1 MSVFKDIVKLWSS
14 DDLLS
19 QAWDDSYK
27 MMVLSN
33 EIFTQA
39 IKYLREG
46 ENKDTILALKK
57 RDTEINLF
65 QKDVRR
71 KVVTHFA
78 VSQDIDDLPNGL
90 VLLNMVIDVE
100 RVGDYTKNI
109 LDLALN
115 HPNTIKSEDLSK
127 DLHRVE
133 QEVISRFS
141 KTLEAIH
148 TQDEEVA
155 RSLMVSYKENLTSI
169 SDAIV
174 NGCISGEITQGDES
188 KTVALALYARYLKRI
203 GAHLKNITSILVN
216 PFDAVGYVL
225 ESNS

>member
-1 MSVFKDIVKLWSS
+1 MSVFQDIVKLWNS

-19 QAWDDSYK
+19 QAWDESYK

-33 EIFTQA
+33 EMFTQA

-46 ENKDTILALKK
+46 ENEETIRALKK
-57 RDTEINLF
+57 RDVEINIF

-71 KVVTHFA
+71 KVVTHYA
-78 VSQDIDDLPNGL
+78 ISQDIDDLPNGL
-90 VLLNMVIDVE
+90 VLLNMVVDVE

-115 HPNTIKSEDLSK
+115 HPNNIRSENYSEDL
-127 DLHRVE
+127 HQVE
-133 QEVISRFS
+133 QEVIDRFS

-148 TQDEEVA
+148 TQDAEVA
-155 RSLMVSYKENLTSI
+155 RKLMITYKETLTSV

-174 NGCISGEITQGDES
+174 SGCISGEIALGDES
-188 KTVALALYARYLKRI
+188 KTAALALYARYLKRI
-203 GAHLKNITSILVN
+203 GAHLKNITTVLVN
-216 PFDAVGYVL
+216 PFDAVGYKQ
-225 ESNS
+225 

>member
-1 MSVFKDIVKLWSS
+1 MSVFKDIVKLWNS

-19 QAWDDSYK
+19 QAWDESYK

-46 ENKDTILALKK
+46 ENRDTIKALKK
-57 RDTEINLF
+57 RDIEINTF

-71 KVVTHFA
+71 KVVTHYA
-78 VSQDIDDLPNGL
+78 ISQDIDDLPNGL
-90 VLLNMVIDVE
+90 VLLNMVVDVE

-115 HPNTIKSEDLSK
+115 HPDTIKSEDFS
-127 DLHRVE
+127 DELHHVE
-133 QEVISRFS
+133 QEVVARFS

-148 TQDEEVA
+148 TQDVEVA
-155 RSLMVSYKENLTSI
+155 RSMMVSYKETLTGV
-169 SDAIV
+169 SDNIV
-174 NGCISGEITQGDES
+174 NGCISGKITLGNES

-203 GAHLKNITSILVN
+203 GAHLKNITTILIN
-216 PFDAVGYVL
+216 PFEAVGYKQ
-225 ESNS
+225 

>member
-1 MSVFKDIVKLWSS
+1 MSVFKDIVKLWNS

-19 QAWDDSYK
+19 QAWGESYK

-46 ENKDTILALKK
+46 ENRDTIKALKK
-57 RDTEINLF
+57 RDIEINTF

-71 KVVTHFA
+71 KVVTHYA
-78 VSQDIDDLPNGL
+78 ISQDIDDLPNGL
-90 VLLNMVIDVE
+90 VLLNMVVDVE

-115 HPNTIKSEDLSK
+115 HPNTIKSEDFS
-127 DLHRVE
+127 DELHHVE
-133 QEVISRFS
+133 QEVVARFS
-141 KTLEAIH
+141 KTLEAIR
-148 TQDEEVA
+148 TQDVEVA
-155 RSLMVSYKENLTSI
+155 RSLMVSYKETLTGV
-169 SDAIV
+169 SDDIV
-174 NGCISGEITQGDES
+174 NGCISGKITLGNES

-203 GAHLKNITSILVN
+203 GAHLKNITTILIN
-216 PFDAVGYVL
+216 PFEAVGYKQ
-225 ESNS
+225 

>member
-1 MSVFKDIVKLWSS
+1 MSVFKDIVKLWNS

-19 QAWDDSYK
+19 QAWDESYK

-46 ENKDTILALKK
+46 ENRDTIKALKK
-57 RDTEINLF
+57 RDIEINTF

-71 KVVTHFA
+71 KVVTHYA
-78 VSQDIDDLPNGL
+78 ISQDIDDLPNGL
-90 VLLNMVIDVE
+90 VLLNMVVDVE

-115 HPNTIKSEDLSK
+115 HPNTIKSEDFS
-127 DLHRVE
+127 DELHHVE
-133 QEVISRFS
+133 QEVVARFS
-141 KTLEAIH
+141 KTLEAIR
-148 TQDEEVA
+148 TQDVEVA
-155 RSLMVSYKENLTSI
+155 QSLMVSYKETLTGV
-169 SDAIV
+169 SDDIV
-174 NGCISGEITQGDES
+174 NGCISGKITLGNES

-203 GAHLKNITSILVN
+203 GAHLKNITTILIN
-216 PFDAVGYVL
+216 PFEAVGYKQ
-225 ESNS
+225 

>member
-1 MSVFKDIVKLWSS
+1 MSVFQNIVKLWNA

-19 QAWDDSYK
+19 QAWDKSYR
-27 MMVLSN
+27 MMMLSN

-46 ENKDTILALKK
+46 ENEDTIRALKK
-57 RDTEINLF
+57 RDIEINNF

-71 KVVTHFA
+71 KVMTHYS
-78 VSQDIDDLPNGL
+78 VSQDVDNLPSGL
-90 VLLNMVIDVE
+90 ILLNVVVDVE

-115 HPNTIKSEDLSK
+115 HPNTIRSEDFSD
-127 DLHRVE
+127 DLYHVE
-133 QEVISRFS
+133 QEVIERFR

-148 TQDEEVA
+148 TQDADVA
-155 RSLMVSYKENLTSI
+155 RNLMTTYKETLTSV
-169 SDAIV
+169 SDKIV
-174 NGCISGEITQGDES
+174 NGCISGEITLGDES

-203 GAHLKNITSILVN
+203 GAHLKNITTVLVN
-216 PFDAVGYVL
+216 PFDAVGYKQ
-225 ESNS
+225 